1 MSGRVEEGSRPRRLI
16 ARLGPTFGHDA
27 ALILITGVLA
37 GCGLVYEYLL
47 AHAAGRILGAVEA
60 VIFTMIGLMI
70 VSMGVGSL
78 LARYFRDPFTGFAWL
93 EGLLAL
99 LGGLSVLVMGGI
111 IALVAVLPRVLG
123 EIYDLPPDL
132 IPRGGLVESL
142 ETIARI
148 APYVLGAILGVLV
161 GMEIPLLA
169 RIRQSLHAHHLT
181 HNTGTIYGADY
192 VGAGIGAALWVLF
205 MLAMEPARAAVLT
218 ATANLAI
225 GLLFLLLY
233 GRRVRLISAVLALH
247 ALVAVALIVVALQGV
262 GWSHALEDLLYE
274 DRVVHSIDTGH
285 QRLTVTERLV
295 HPARP
300 PVHTFFI
307 NGRLQFEST
316 DEHIYH
322 AMLTYPPLLSAARR
336 ERVLIIGG
344 GDGLALRDVLRWEPR
359 EVMLLDL
366 DPRLVEF
373 FSVPLESS
381 GRVVN
386 QPFLDMNRRAFADS
400 RVETRFGDAFLT
412 VDRLLREQR
421 RFDVVLV
428 DLPDPSNADLNRLY
442 TVKFYSKLRGLLAG
456 DGAMAV
462 QSTSP
467 YHARKAFLSIFK
479 TITAAGFAHVEA
491 YRQNVPSFGEW
502 GWTLAVANGQPAGRR
517 IADAISLPVDDGWS
531 TKAILQ
537 GAFAFPKNFFSGLDD
552 IEISRLGNAAA
563 YRYHQQAWERE
574 QGMVADRETS
584 GTRP

>member
-1 MSGRVEEGSRPRRLI
+1 MSGQATERRGRRLTD
-16 ARLGPTFGHDA
+16 RLGPTFGHDA
-27 ALILITGVLA
+27 ALIVITGVLA

-70 VSMGVGSL
+70 VSMGVGSF
-78 LARYFRDPFTGFAWL
+78 LARYIRDSFTGFAWL
-93 EGLLAL
+93 EGMLAL
-99 LGGLSVLVMGGI
+99 LGGLSVLMMGGVT
-111 IALVAVLPRVLG
+111 ALVAVLPRILS
-123 EIYDLPPDL
+123 ETYALPPDL
-132 IPRGGLVESL
+132 VPRGGLVENLESL
-142 ETIARI
+142 ARV
-148 APYVLGAILGVLV
+148 APYVLGAILGVMV

-192 VGAGIGAALWVLF
+192 LGAGIGAALWVAF

-218 ATANLAI
+218 AAANLAI
-225 GLLFLLLY
+225 GLLFLVLY
-233 GRRVRLISAVLALH
+233 GRRVRLLSAVLALH
-247 ALVAVALIVVALQGV
+247 AVVAVALITVALHGV
-262 GWSHALEDLLYE
+262 GWSRTLEDLLYE
-274 DRVVHSIDTGH
+274 DRVVHSVDTGH

-295 HPARP
+295 DPARA

-322 AMLTYPPLLSAARR
+322 AMLTYPPMLAAARR
-336 ERVLIIGG
+336 EKILIIGG
-344 GDGLALRDVLRWEPR
+344 GDGLALRDVLRWRPK
-359 EVMLLDL
+359 EVLLLDL
-366 DPRLVEF
+366 DPRLVAF
-373 FSVPLESS
+373 FAEPLALD

-386 QPFLDMNRRAFADS
+386 QPFLELNRRAFADA

-412 VDRLLREQR
+412 VDRLLREEA

-467 YHARKAFLSIFK
+467 YHAREAFLSIGK
-479 TITAAGFAHVEA
+479 TIRRAGFAHVEQ

-502 GWTLAVANGQPAGRR
+502 GWSIAVANGRPASRR
-517 IADAISLPVDDGWS
+517 IAEAPGLPVDDGWT
-531 TKAILQ
+531 TKAILE
-537 GAFAFPKNFFSGLDD
+537 GAFAFPKYFFDGLAD
-552 IEISRLGNAAA
+552 IEVSRLGNAAA
-563 YRYHQQAWERE
+563 YRYHQRAWERE
-574 QGMVADRETS
+574 QGLPADRPNARGGS
-584 GTRP
+584 